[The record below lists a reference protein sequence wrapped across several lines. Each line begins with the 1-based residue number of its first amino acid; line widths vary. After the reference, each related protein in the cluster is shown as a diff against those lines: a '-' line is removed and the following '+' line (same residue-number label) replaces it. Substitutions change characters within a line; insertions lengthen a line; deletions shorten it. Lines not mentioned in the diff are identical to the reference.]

1 MAALNTWWKG
11 LLLEKV
17 NLTYLFLKDN
27 SSQISLKKLNDV
39 SSNPIMKVIC
49 QLARTRVTS
58 SEPSYAQAHI
68 F

>member
-27 SSQISLKKLNDV
+27 SWQISLKKLNDV

>member
-27 SSQISLKKLNDV
+27 SWQVFLKKLNDV

>member
-11 LLLEKV
+11 RLLEKV

-27 SSQISLKKLNDV
+27 SWQIFLKKLNDV

-58 SEPSYAQAHI
+58 SEPSYAQAYI